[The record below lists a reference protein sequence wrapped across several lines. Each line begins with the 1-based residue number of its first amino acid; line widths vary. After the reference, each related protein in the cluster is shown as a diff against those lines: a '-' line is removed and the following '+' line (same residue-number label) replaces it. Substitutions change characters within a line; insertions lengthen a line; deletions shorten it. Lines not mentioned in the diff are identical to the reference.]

1 MWWQKLIRGPLF
13 GDMGLI
19 ATMTWLVANADRDG
33 LVERDDLVMGRE
45 AGLEESGE
53 DAGLAAAQLDALH
66 DAGLIDLTETVVVI
80 HNFAELSEERRRVAA
95 ARNTRNHRARRAA
108 AKGV

>member
-1 MWWQKLIRGPLF
+1 MQGSDETNLI
-13 GDMGLI
+13 
-19 ATMTWLVANADRDG
+19 
-33 LVERDDLVMGRE
+33 E
-45 AGLEESGE
+45 AEEGGVVRLTLNRPKAFNSL
-53 DAGLAAAQLDALH
+53 DFALLDALH